1 MNSLAPI
8 LGPIGILAVIGW
20 WFKIFLTNRR
30 MQKMAQIQAD
40 MQKHLLDKFDS
51 PEDLKFYL
59 ESDAG
64 AMLMQSAPLE
74 KRSPY
79 GKILGSIQA
88 GLILSLSGLAI
99 LVIRSVAP
107 GLGADESL
115 SFLFLGTL
123 ALALG
128 IGFLLSAT
136 TAYFLSKSWGLVNG
150 HQSEIQS

>member
-1 MNSLAPI
+1 MDSLAPL

-51 PEDLKFYL
+51 AEELKFYL

-64 AMLMQSAPLE
+64 AKLMESVPLE
-74 KRSPY
+74 RRSPY
-79 GKILGSIQA
+79 GKILGSIQS

-99 LVIRSVAP
+99 LLIRAAAP
-107 GLGADESL
+107 GMGPDESL
-115 SFLFLGTL
+115 SFLFLGAL

-128 IGFLLSAT
+128 IGFLLSAAA
-136 TAYFLSKSWGLVNG
+136 AYRLSKSWGLVNG
-150 HQSEIQS
+150 QPEIQS